1 MTTATTIPTTPQ
13 NSSYKG
19 VLRGRRKNSTPTLFP
34 DVPVQRDS
42 GSDALLPPGSRPE
55 RVGIARLASSSPLA
69 DAKRGTE
76 YFLLPVRSILN
87 HCDSDRVPFA
97 WTVNPYRGCE
107 FGCQY
112 CYARYTHEYMELD
125 SADFERKIYVKQ
137 DAGPLAGRDLG
148 MEKVQGEHIAIG
160 TATDP
165 YQPAEREFG
174 TTRAILEQMA
184 TRKGLSVSITTK
196 SNQVVRDLDLLLRI
210 AAHSTVH
217 VNLSITTLR
226 PRLARMLEPRAPRP
240 DLRLQAVRELRNAG
254 IAAGVFAM
262 PVLPGL
268 TDAEADLD
276 ALARASRD
284 AGAQWFAARV
294 LYLMPSAQ
302 KQFLPFLYAKF
313 PKLARRYREWFS
325 HSNYAP
331 ESYQREISGRIA
343 ALRTKYHLGKLPIE
357 PARPREDAPQLN
369 LGLDF
374 TPATQNPQRLTDA
387 RSPQSP
393 LRVLTNEDR

>member
-1 MTTATTIPTTPQ
+1 MATATTVPTAPQ
-13 NSSYKG
+13 NPSFNRR
-19 VLRGRRKNSTPTLFP
+19 VLRGRRKHTTSTLFP
-34 DVPVQRDS
+34 DVPANRDS
-42 GSDALLPPGSRPE
+42 GPDALPPPGSRPE

-76 YFLLPVRSILN
+76 YFLLPARSILN
-87 HCDSDRVPFA
+87 RCDSDRVPFS

-125 SADFERKIYVKQ
+125 GADFERKIYVKQ
-137 DAGPLAGRDLG
+137 DAGPLAGRDLAT
-148 MEKVQGEHIAIG
+148 EKVRSEHIAIG

-174 TTRAILEQMA
+174 ATRAILEKMA
-184 TRKGLSVSITTK
+184 MREGLSVSITTK
-196 SNQVVRDLDLLLRI
+196 SNLVVRDLDLLRRI
-210 AAHSTVH
+210 AEHSAIH
-217 VNLSITTLR
+217 VNMTVTTLR

-240 DLRLQAVRELRNAG
+240 DLRLEAVRALRAAG

-302 KQFLPFLYAKF
+302 KQFLPFVYEKF

-325 HSNYAP
+325 HSNYVP
-331 ESYQREISGRIA
+331 ESYRQEITARVA
-343 ALRTKYHLGKLPIE
+343 ALRRKYDLGGLPIE
-357 PARPREDAPQLN
+357 PEQQAGKAPQLN
-369 LGLDF
+369 LGFEF
-374 TPATQNPQRLTDA
+374 TA
-387 RSPQSP
+387 
-393 LRVLTNEDR
+393 